1 MSNKYLEYL
10 NNFVEREQIL
20 KQLREG
26 NLLNITLTPEIG
38 FTPPKASQK
47 EIAQAY
53 YRFTMDKSHNLSVL
67 TGGETPCIIEDDNK
81 GVITQRE
88 ILAELEK
95 LLAYVKGDDLA
106 IATRD
111 QDDQN
116 TELAIKNKH
125 IETVAQLTLR
135 RV

>member
-10 NNFVEREQIL
+10 NDFVEREQIL

-26 NLLNITLTPEIG
+26 NLLDITLTSEIG
-38 FTPPKASQK
+38 FKPPKASQK
-47 EIAQAY
+47 EIEEAY
-53 YRFTMDKSHNLSVL
+53 YQFTMDNSHNLSVL

-88 ILAELEK
+88 ILAEIEK

-116 TELAIKNKH
+116 TELIIKNRH

>member
-10 NNFVEREQIL
+10 NDFVGREQIL
-20 KQLREG
+20 NQFRDG

-38 FTPPKASQK
+38 FTPPKASRE

-53 YRFTMDKSHNLSVL
+53 YRFTMDKAHNLSVL

-81 GVITQRE
+81 GVITQQE

-95 LLAYVKGDDLA
+95 LLAYVKEDDLA
-106 IATRD
+106 TAMKD
-111 QDDQN
+111 QDDKN
-116 TELAIKNKH
+116 TELIVKNKH
-125 IETVAQLTLR
+125 METVAQLTLR